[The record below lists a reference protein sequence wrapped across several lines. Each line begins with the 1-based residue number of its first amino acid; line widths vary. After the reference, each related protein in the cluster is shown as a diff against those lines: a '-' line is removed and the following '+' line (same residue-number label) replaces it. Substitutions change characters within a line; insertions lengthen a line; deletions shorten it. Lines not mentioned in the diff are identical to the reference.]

1 MNKIEIDKETKIV
14 LLNVLRN
21 GYFTNND
28 IEVLLKKIGYTDT
41 PFLELM
47 KLASCNDEIDDE

>member
-14 LLNVLRN
+14 LLDVLRN

-28 IEVLLKKIGYTDT
+28 IEVLLKKIGYTDN

-47 KLASCNDEIDDE
+47 KLASYHEKIDIE